1 MIRPVSPDRGCGEK
15 IGISANRKTLVGDAF
30 AKTLPMAKRVL
41 GVCNGYKRVVLTVV

>member
-15 IGISANRKTLVGDAF
+15 IGIPENLEPLVGDAF
-30 AKTLPMAKRVL
+30 AKTLTMAKRVL